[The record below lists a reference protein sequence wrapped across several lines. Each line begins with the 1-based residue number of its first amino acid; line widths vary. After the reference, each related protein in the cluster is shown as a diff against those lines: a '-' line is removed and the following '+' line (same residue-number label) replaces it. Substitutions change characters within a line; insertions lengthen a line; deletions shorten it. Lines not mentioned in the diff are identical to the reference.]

1 MSWSFTGLG
10 VSYYLVRGS
19 TWGQILL
26 SQSKAMKIKELNNL
40 LLCFVEIQFY
50 DLLIRWCHESCFYES
65 QFFPTKLA
73 ACFDLLKTNF
83 CLRIK
88 IYKICNHKPD
98 RGIKKSETT
107 NSLIHEF
114 KMLQNVFLQK

>member
-65 QFFPTKLA
+65 HFFPTKFA
-73 ACFDLLKTNF
+73 TKKYNHNDLFLSK
-83 CLRIK
+83 
-88 IYKICNHKPD
+88 KPKQFM
-98 RGIKKSETT
+98 KK
-107 NSLIHEF
+107 
-114 KMLQNVFLQK
+114 Q